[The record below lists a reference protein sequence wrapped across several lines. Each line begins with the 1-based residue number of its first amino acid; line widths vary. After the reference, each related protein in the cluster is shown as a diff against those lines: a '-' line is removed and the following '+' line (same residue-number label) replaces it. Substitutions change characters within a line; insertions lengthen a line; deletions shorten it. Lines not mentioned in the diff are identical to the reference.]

1 MRRALPA
8 MALALIVVGCGAS
21 MSFDGGVYRNGKL
34 AFRVGPI
41 PSSWRRLEGLGDAGM
56 AFRDDAAQATVLV
69 NGRCDVVGD
78 DAPLAALTA
87 HLLIGTTGRVVRSE
101 DTVPF
106 DGREALHTVLTAKL
120 DGVAKTFDL
129 FVLKK
134 DGCVYD
140 FAYITAPEGYESSA
154 PAFQTFVSG
163 FHTLGK
169 EGT

>member
-8 MALALIVVGCGAS
+8 MALALIVLGCGAS
-21 MSFDGGVYRNGKL
+21 MSFDGGVYRSGKL
-34 AFRVGPI
+34 AFRVGPV
-41 PSSWRRLEGLGDAGM
+41 PGSWRRLDVNDAAV

-87 HLLIGTTGRVVRSE
+87 HLLIGTTDRAIRSE

-106 DGREALHTVLTAKL
+106 DGREARHTILTARL

-140 FAYITAPEGYESSA
+140 FAYITAPEGYAVTA
-154 PAFQTFVSG
+154 PAFQSFVSG

>member
-1 MRRALPA
+1 MRRALPRI
-8 MALALIVVGCGAS
+8 ALAATLVGCGAS
-21 MSFDGGVYRNGKL
+21 ASFDGSVFRNAKI

-41 PSSWRRLEGLGDAGM
+41 PASWKQLDFHDAAM
-56 AFRDDAAQATVLV
+56 AFRDSAAQATVLV
-69 NGRCDVVGD
+69 NGRCGVPGD

-87 HLLIGTTGRVVRSE
+87 HLLIGTTERSVRSE
-101 DTVPF
+101 ETVAF
-106 DGREALHTVLTAKL
+106 DGREARHTILTAKL
-120 DGVAKTFDL
+120 DGVAKSLDL

-140 FAYITAPEGYESSA
+140 FAYITTPPYDASA

-163 FHTLGK
+163 FHALGK

>member
-8 MALALIVVGCGAS
+8 MALALIVLGCGAS
-21 MSFDGGVYRNGKL
+21 MSFDGGVYRSGKL

-41 PSSWRRLEGLGDAGM
+41 PGSWRRLDVNDAAV

-87 HLLIGTTGRVVRSE
+87 HLLIGTTDRAIRSE

-106 DGREALHTVLTAKL
+106 DGREARHTILTAKL

-140 FAYITAPEGYESSA
+140 FAYITPPEGYDATA
-154 PAFQTFVSG
+154 PAFQSFVSG